1 MITVS
6 GGSKGQRNYT
16 FDLATF
22 VCRKY
27 NVFPDIDIA
36 ISRTDRGSLGGII
49 QADDSEY
56 EIDIQRNLPL
66 RDFCITLAHELI
78 HMTQY
83 EQGTLT
89 QTNEKGIPYWDK
101 PSEIAAHQQ
110 ETVLFEEWINVNN
123 LNKLKWTQ
131 SNVT

>member
-16 FDLATF
+16 FDLAPF

-49 QADDSEY
+49 QADDSERD
-56 EIDIQRNLPL
+56 IDIQRNLPL